1 MAGNR
6 WQYVAAHMDGCVL
19 GEHLGYIILVLANV
33 QHHHIILVVT
43 TYVVYK

>member
-19 GEHLGYIILVLANV
+19 GEHLGYIILVLAN
-33 QHHHIILVVT
+33 LGSN
-43 TYVVYK
+43 YVAYK